1 MISKDTTIYTKNNL
15 LNRESNAWL
24 LEISMNII
32 DLCVNKEKSNFKNIK
47 GFNLFE
53 SELNTNEVHFKI
65 KNKEFKVLRKHDKI
79 DELRLEFF
87 NWLLRNSDIDY
98 QNIDCEFIINLDD
111 DTLKTD
117 FYAPRISFTKRDNSA
132 DILIPDP
139 HFINTIGI
147 IKGIKKSDIPVD
159 QKTPYATFAG
169 SDTGIHMCVE
179 KNQRVQFCHQNQDN
193 KNNLFKITNFCQIDR
208 KQFEDFDISPIKSN
222 TISFQEQLKYKYILN
237 INGNSTAWDRLL
249 WVMAS
254 NSICIFLKPE
264 VRQYSWY
271 YHIFDLL
278 GGLTYV
284 EMSNWQE
291 TINFLEKNPELSDYL
306 NQTQKRLA
314 SQIANAGNQLF
325 YFKEI
330 FESYNKFYNNFSE

>member
-1 MISKDTTIYTKNNL
+1 
-15 LNRESNAWL
+15 
-24 LEISMNII
+24 MNII
-32 DLCVNKEKSNFKNIK
+32 DLCINKEKSNFKNIK

-53 SELNTNEVHFKI
+53 SELNNNEVHFKV
-65 KNKEFKVLRKHDKI
+65 KNKEFKVLRKHDNI
-79 DELRLEFF
+79 CGPRLEFF
-87 NWLLRNSDIDY
+87 SWLLKSSGIDY
-98 QNIDCEFIINLDD
+98 QKIDCEFIINLDD
-111 DTLKTD
+111 DPLNTD

-139 HFINTIGI
+139 HFVKTIKI
-147 IKGIKKSDIPVD
+147 IEGVKKIDIPVD

-169 SDTGIHMCVE
+169 SDTGIMCVE
-179 KNQRVQFCHQNQDN
+179 KNQRVQFCHQNQDD
-193 KNNLFKITNFCQIDR
+193 KNNLFKITNFCQIDE
-208 KQFEDFDISPIKSN
+208 KQFEDFDISPIKSD
-222 TISFQEQLKYKYILN
+222 TISFEEQLKYKYILN

-254 NSICIFLKPE
+254 NSICLFLKPE

-284 EMSNWQE
+284 GMDDWQE
-291 TINFLEKNPELSDYL
+291 TINFLEKNPELFDFL
-306 NQTQKRLA
+306 NQNQKRLA
-314 SQIANAGNQLF
+314 SQIANAGNQFF

-330 FESYNKFYNNFSE
+330 FESYNRCYNNLSEYTTEEIK